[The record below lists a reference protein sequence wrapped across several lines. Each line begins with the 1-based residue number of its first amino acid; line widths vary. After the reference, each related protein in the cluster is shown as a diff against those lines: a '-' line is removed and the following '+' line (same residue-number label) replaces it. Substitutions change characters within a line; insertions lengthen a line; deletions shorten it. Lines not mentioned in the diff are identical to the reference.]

1 MGEAKKLLSID
12 ERGRITLPSDARD
25 GIDTFVYEQDEDG
38 VIKLIPQKTVALK
51 DAELISNLKEAIKE
65 VKTGKTKPVP
75 KAWME

>member
-1 MGEAKKLLSID
+1 MDKAKKLLSID
-12 ERGRITLPSDARD
+12 ERGRITLPRDARD

-65 VKTGKTKPVP
+65 VKKGKTKPVP
-75 KAWME
+75 KEWME